1 MNVFLNISTKQK
13 MEQCY
18 VIHVTRKENQMSL
31 NDGWF
36 FAIVWCLVMIVVLSV
51 IERSSKI
58 DKE

>member
-1 MNVFLNISTKQK
+1 MNVFLNIGIKQK

-18 VIHVTRKENQMSL
+18 VIYVTRKENQMMF

-36 FAIVWCLVMIVVLSV
+36 FAIVWCLVMIIVLSV

>member
-1 MNVFLNISTKQK
+1 

-58 DKE
+58 DKD